1 MNGARPIDPLQYIP
15 VMDIGPGS
23 QPDDD
28 AALEYISM
36 PQGMYTHSV
45 PQLPEPQV
53 LDAAPGARQ
62 ALGEILHMLRSRHA
76 GDTPPSLDLRAYS
89 EADCVLLDQVLGE
102 GEVSARIGGNDGVRI
117 QESIF
122 AGVWRVLGGG
132 YNHIDVEAAPALLR
146 RAAKHD
152 ACAEVFA
159 PALPLPAGVMNAPAI
174 LTELQ
179 DRTLSWRPGSA
190 AHVINLSLLPL
201 SAEDVPFLDERL
213 GEGSVL
219 ILARG
224 YGNCRI
230 SNTRVPNCW
239 RVRYFNS
246 QDALIL
252 DTIEVTDLPEVVLA
266 APEDIADSLE
276 RFEDVIQWFEGEI
289 AEGGQ

>member
-1 MNGARPIDPLQYIP
+1 MNGAPPMDPHHYIP
-15 VMDIGPGS
+15 LVDIGPGS
-23 QPDDD
+23 QPEDD
-28 AALEYISM
+28 ATLEYINM
-36 PQGMYTHSV
+36 PQGMYTHAL
-45 PQLPEPQV
+45 PLLPEPQV

-62 ALGEILHMLRSRHA
+62 VLGEILHMLRSRHV

-89 EADCVLLDQVLGE
+89 PADRVLLDQLLGE
-102 GEVSARIGGNDGVRI
+102 GEVSAHIGGTDGVRI

-122 AGVWRVLGGG
+122 AGVWRVLGAGLD
-132 YNHIDVEAAPALLR
+132 YIDVDAAPALLR
-146 RAAKHD
+146 RAAKFD
-152 ACAEVFA
+152 ISTAALA
-159 PALPLPAGVMNAPAI
+159 PASPLPAGVMNAPAI

-179 DRTLSWRPGSA
+179 DRTLHWLPGSA

-201 SAEDVPFLDERL
+201 SEQDVPFLDQCL
-213 GEGSVL
+213 GEGTVL
-219 ILARG
+219 MLVRG

-252 DTIEVTDLPEVVLA
+252 DTIEVTDLPEVVMA

-276 RFEDVIQWFEGEI
+276 RFEDVIQWFEGEL
-289 AEGGQ
+289 AGSDQ

>member
-1 MNGARPIDPLQYIP
+1 MNGAHSMDPLHYIP
-15 VMDIGPGS
+15 LMDIGPGS
-23 QPDDD
+23 QPEDD
-28 AALEYISM
+28 APLEYINM
-36 PQGMYTHSV
+36 PQGMYTHAL

-76 GDTPPSLDLRAYS
+76 GDTPPSLDLHTYSRA
-89 EADCVLLDQVLGE
+89 DRTLLDQLLGE
-102 GEVSARIGGNDGVRI
+102 GEVSARIGGAEGVRI

-122 AGVWRVLGGG
+122 AGVWRVFGAGHD
-132 YNHIDVEAAPALLR
+132 HIDVAPAPAFLC
-146 RAAKHD
+146 RAARID
-152 ACAEVFA
+152 AAGD
-159 PALPLPAGVMNAPAI
+159 ALTPPQPLPAGVMNAPAI

-179 DRTLSWRPGSA
+179 DRTRNWQPGST

-201 SAEDVPFLDERL
+201 SEQDVPFLDACL
-213 GEGSVL
+213 GEGAVL
-219 ILARG
+219 VLARG

-276 RFEDVIQWFEGEI
+276 RFEDIIQWFEDECTES
-289 AEGGQ
+289 AP